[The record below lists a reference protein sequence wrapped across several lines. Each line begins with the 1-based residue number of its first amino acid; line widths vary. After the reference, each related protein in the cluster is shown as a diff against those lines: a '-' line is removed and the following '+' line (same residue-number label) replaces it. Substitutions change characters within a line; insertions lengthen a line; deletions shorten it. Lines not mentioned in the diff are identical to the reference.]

1 MSEKIGYVKTEGG
14 VTAAKGFEAAAA
26 AAGIKYQGRTDMA
39 LIYSETPCRAA
50 GTFTKNVVKAAPVKW
65 DQKLVKESAGI
76 HAVVVNSGIA
86 NACTGE
92 EGMNCCQETAKA
104 AADALKIPEDS
115 VLVASTGV
123 IGMQLP
129 LDRLKEGIGL
139 LKDAK
144 EASLQAGTEA
154 SKAIM
159 TTDTVN
165 KEIAVQ
171 TVIGGKMVTIGGMSK
186 GSGMIHPNMCTMLAF
201 VTTDA
206 AISREML
213 QKCVSADV
221 EDTYNMISVDGDTST
236 NDTLLVLANG
246 LAGNPE
252 ITEENEDYKA
262 FAEALNE
269 DTYNM
274 ISVDGDT
281 STNDTLLVLANG
293 LAGNPEITEE
303 NEDYKAFAEALNAVN
318 TFLARKMAGDGEGAT
333 ALLEVHIV
341 GAESKEQAVT
351 LGKAVV
357 SSSLVKAAV
366 YGHDANWGRILCAM
380 GYSGAEFDPECVDL
394 FFESAAGRIQIVK
407 NGAATDYDEKKA
419 SAILSEP
426 EVTVTADIKMGSFE
440 ATAWGCDL
448 TYDYVKINADY
459 RS

>member
-129 LDRLKEGIGL
+129 LDRLKEGIEL

-171 TVIGGKMVTIGGMSK
+171 TVIGGKTVTIGGMSK

-221 EDTYNMISVDGDTST
+221 
-236 NDTLLVLANG
+236 
-246 LAGNPE
+246 
-252 ITEENEDYKA
+252 
-262 FAEALNE
+262 E